1 VPANIAA
8 ELGNLSAAVGP
19 IFPLLFV
26 VYFTMAYMLQSA
38 VFLGVGS
45 LAGTQREIQMLSLP
59 ITIFQ
64 FAMFGFASYA
74 ASHPGNWLA
83 LAAEIFPFSSPLAMA
98 AHAANS
104 PALWPHVLAL
114 AWQILWV
121 AITVTVAARLFRRG
135 VLKSGSPKRKRQG
148 DRRTIDIAVS

>member
-1 VPANIAA
+1 
-8 ELGNLSAAVGP
+8 
-19 IFPLLFV
+19 
-26 VYFTMAYMLQSA
+26 MAYMLQSA

-64 FAMFGFASYA
+64 FAMLGFASYA
-74 ASHPGNWLA
+74 AGHADSWA
-83 LAAEIFPFSSPLAMA
+83 ARAAEIFPFSSPRAMA

-104 PALWPHVLAL
+104 PALWPHALAL

-135 VLKSGSPKRKRQG
+135 VLKSGSPNRSKRRSG
-148 DRRTIDIAVS
+148 PHAIDTAVS